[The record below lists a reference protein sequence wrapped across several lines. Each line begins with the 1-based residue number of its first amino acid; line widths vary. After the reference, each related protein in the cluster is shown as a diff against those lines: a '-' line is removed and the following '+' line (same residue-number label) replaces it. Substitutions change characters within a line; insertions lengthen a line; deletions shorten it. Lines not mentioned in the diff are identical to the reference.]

1 MPEILLIPLC
11 NISVF
16 SISHSEI
23 QSNVFWKWDILVY
36 VVFYY
41 LSFQNFPFYAVQTTT
56 CSKKV

>member
-1 MPEILLIPLC
+1 MPEILLISLC

-36 VVFYY
+36 VVFLLFI
-41 LSFQNFPFYAVQTTT
+41 LSEFSILCCANHNL
-56 CSKKV
+56 